1 MAPNIQNV
9 TIWGNRASK
18 G

>member
-9 TIWGNRASK
+9 TTW
-18 G
+18 